1 VTIDSMPLSL
11 HSKPTILSRHL
22 TSTAAF
28 LLSALALWVPSGYSY
43 AALLLLLGAVC
54 SAPHWLRQRPDHTTL
69 GLALLLAGMG
79 CVSFALSLDAGW
91 ARWDKGVKWLLGI
104 PCLLYIVTAPPRPTT
119 FMTGL
124 PIGCTGM
131 GLLALWQVAGQG
143 LERANGYTNAIQW
156 GNLALLLACLT
167 AVCLAVFWRQRGN
180 TWQGWLWRTGMAL
193 AVLLGTTA
201 SLLSQSRGGWL
212 AVIAIFPLWLL
223 LTWRIRP
230 RLFTCLLLG
239 LALLLALGT
248 LVLAATPRLK
258 ERVMQAGT
266 EITGYLENG
275 NDNTSVGLRL
285 AQYTLAAEL
294 IPEKPWLGWGA
305 QGFAQEVRQRVEAGQ
320 HSREMLYYPQIHNDF
335 LDIWVKVGVGGVLVQ
350 AALFLWVFAMFWP
363 RRQHVARWHGDTSLW
378 REAAA
383 LRIMG
388 TTIPVGYWVFGQSQP
403 FFNHNSGIMC
413 FVFLTAVLWAT
424 LQGIEHEIE
433 RGNACPTG

>member
-1 VTIDSMPLSL
+1 MPFPS
-11 HSKPTILSRHL
+11 HSKLAVVSRQL
-22 TSTAAF
+22 TNTAAF

-43 AALLLLLGAVC
+43 AALLLLVGAIC
-54 SAPHWLRQRPDHTTL
+54 FAPRWLRQRPDRATL
-69 GLALLLAGMG
+69 GLACLLAGMG

-104 PCLLYIVTAPPRPTT
+104 PCLLYLVSSPPRPSA
-119 FMTGL
+119 FMAGL

-131 GLLALWQVAGQG
+131 GLLALWQVVGKH

-167 AVCLAVFWRQRGN
+167 AVCLAIFWRQRGN
-180 TWQGWLWRTGMAL
+180 TWQGWLWRAGMAL
-193 AVLLGTTA
+193 AVVLGTTA

-223 LTWRIRP
+223 LAWRIRP
-230 RLFTCLLLG
+230 RLFTRLLVG
-239 LALLLALGT
+239 LALLLALGA
-248 LVLAATPRLK
+248 LMLAVTPRLK
-258 ERVMQAGT
+258 ERVMQAGA

-275 NDNTSVGLRL
+275 NDNTSLGLRL

-305 QGFAQEVRQRVEAGQ
+305 QGFVQEVRQRVEAGQ

-335 LDIWVKVGVGGVLVQ
+335 LDIWVKVGLGGVLVQ
-350 AALFLWVFAMFWP
+350 AALFIWVFALFWP
-363 RRQHVARWHGDTSLW
+363 RRQHLAHWHGDTTPW

-388 TTIPVGYWVFGQSQP
+388 TTVPVAYWVFGQSQP

-413 FVFLTAVLWAT
+413 FVFLTAVLWAAVV
-424 LQGIEHEIE
+424 GIERESVVSA
-433 RGNACPTG
+433 G